1 MTACQRV
8 LEALQ
13 ERDCKPRKSGA
24 GWAARCPAHE
34 DHNPSLSMSNGDGK
48 VLIKCHHGCAVE
60 DVLSSLGLTSGDLF
74 DQPLEQVD
82 KPQIVTTYPYVDE
95 AGKLLYQVLRYEPKA
110 FKQRKPDGAGGWSWR
125 LGDVRRVPYQLPA
138 VLAAVKAG
146 TPVHVCEGEKDAHAV
161 EAAGGVATCNA
172 GGAGKWRPEYG
183 DHLRGAHVVVVADR
197 DAPGRAHARAVYDDL
212 AGRAANVTVVEPAV
226 GKDAYDH
233 LAGGYRLEELVP
245 VDLGDVVGDGDHPEG
260 DAGDPPSRRLLL
272 TPASAIKL
280 RRVRWAWHE
289 RMAQGSLALLAG
301 REGVG
306 KSTFAY
312 WLAARVTRG
321 QLPGEH
327 HGTPRAVLVAATEDS
342 WSHTVVAK
350 LIAHGADLDRVFRV
364 EVMSAD
370 DIHVGLSLPRDVHR
384 VEQAAQDTGAALLL
398 LDPLMS
404 RVDAKID
411 THRDSEVRQALEPLA
426 ALADRTGLLVLG
438 LIHLNKTGATDVLD
452 RVMASKAFVA
462 VARSVSV
469 VLRDPD
475 DEEGRR
481 RIFGTPK
488 NNLGRDDLP
497 SLAFTVESYAVDT
510 DDGPSSVGRIILG
523 DETGTSVQEAMDR
536 AREDPD
542 ERTATGDAA
551 DWLRGHLTE
560 QGGEADSADVKAAAH
575 KAGHAERTLQKARKR
590 LHVVSS
596 SVPGAMPRRTLWTL
610 PAPSRALSP
619 WGACMTDTTGINAG
633 QSVMAPETTARLVVP
648 VAPVLQYPREDG
660 TTGDV
665 PLPLMPP
672 GDDEAEDPD
681 STGELG
687 DLFADIDA
695 PSQVNAGVDDQPE
708 DHPADVDLFGQPSS
722 TPQPAPPAGPRAGA
736 GREHHQGADDD
747 TCGTCGYRR
756 DQLHHRYRC
765 PAGPAG
771 IAS

>member
-1 MTACQRV
+1 
-8 LEALQ
+8 
-13 ERDCKPRKSGA
+13 
-24 GWAARCPAHE
+24 
-34 DHNPSLSMSNGDGK
+34 MSNVDGK
-48 VLIKCHHGCAVE
+48 ALLHCHHGCNTA
-60 DVLSSLGLTSGDLF
+60 DVLAALGMAPAALF
-74 DQPLEQVD
+74 DKPLEQVD
-82 KPQIVTTYPYVDE
+82 RPQIVATYDYCDE
-95 AGKLLYQVLRYEPKA
+95 GGQSLYQVVRLEPKS
-110 FKQRKPDGAGGWSWR
+110 FRQRKPDGAGGWIWK
-125 LGDVRRVPYQLPA
+125 LGDTRRVLYRLPS
-138 VLAAVKAG
+138 VLAAVKDG
-146 TPVHVCEGEKDAHAV
+146 TPVYVVEGEKDVHAV

-172 GGAGKWRPEYG
+172 GGGGKWRPEYG
-183 DHLRGAHVVVVADR
+183 DYLRGANVVVVADR
-197 DAPGRAHARAVYDDL
+197 DAPGRAHARAVRDDL
-212 AGRAANVTVVEPAV
+212 AGKAANVTVVEAAV
-226 GKDAYDH
+226 GKDCFDH
-233 LAGGYRLEELVP
+233 LAGGYRLDELVP
-245 VDLGDVVGDGDHPEG
+245 ADLDERQEGEGAGEADTAGAPDG
-260 DAGDPPSRRLLL
+260 RRLLL
-272 TPASAIKL
+272 TPASTIKL
-280 RRVRWAWHE
+280 RCVRWAWHE

-312 WLAARVTRG
+312 WLAARITRG
-321 QLPGEH
+321 ELPGEH

-350 LIAHGADLDRVFRV
+350 LIAHGADLDRVFRA

-404 RVDAKID
+404 RVDAKLD

-497 SLAFTVESYAVDT
+497 SLAFTVETYAVDT
-510 DDGPSSVGRIILG
+510 DDGPSSVGRIVLG
-523 DETGTSVQEAMDR
+523 DETTTSVQEAMDR

-542 ERTATGDAA
+542 DRTAAGDAA

-575 KAGHAERTLQKARKR
+575 KAGHPERTLQRARKR

-610 PAPSRALSP
+610 PAPSRAISP
-619 WGACMTDTTGINAG
+619 WGDGMTGTTVINAG
-633 QSVMAPETTARLVVP
+633 QSVMAPETMARLVVP
-648 VAPVLQYPREDG
+648 VVPVLPYPREDG
-660 TTGDV
+660 TTGAAGTARGEPVEPDDDP
-665 PLPLMPP
+665 PLPSGPP
-672 GDDEAEDPD
+672 GDDDGEDLPD
-681 STGELG
+681 ATELG

-695 PSQVNAGVDDQPE
+695 ASPAQAGADDPLE
-708 DHPADVDLFGQPSS
+708 DHPADVDLFGQPTS
-722 TPQPAPPAGPRAGA
+722 TPQPSPAAEPI
-736 GREHHQGADDD
+736 DNVD
-747 TCGTCGYRR
+747 TCSACGYRR
-756 DQLHHRYRC
+756 DMLGHRYRC
-765 PAGPAG
+765 KDGPEWR
-771 IAS
+771 AS